1 MGGYIY
7 DDGGRAAAGFKGTT
21 GDCVTRAIA
30 IATGKPYKEVYD
42 ALNELAKR
50 ERTGKRKRKI
60 SSSRTGVYRST
71 YGKYLQTLG
80 WEWVPTM
87 KIGQGCRVHLNAAE
101 LPSGTIL
108 VKVTHHLT
116 TMINGVI
123 HDIYDPPPATVTFF
137 DFHRNSL
144 HFYISII
151 PHWSVSIQYVFKNIS
166 TFAQDN
172 LNIAPSKP
180 QKLSMILYV
189 FLFLIA

>member
-108 VKVTHHLT
+108 VRVTHHLT

-123 HDIYDPPPATVTFF
+123 HDIYDP
-137 DFHRNSL
+137 RR
-144 HFYISII
+144 
-151 PHWSVSIQYVFKNIS
+151 
-166 TFAQDN
+166 
-172 LNIAPSKP
+172 IAPNDATEGEPSERCVYGYYHK
-180 QKLSMILYV
+180 KEVKS
-189 FLFLIA
+189 